1 MERTTRRVGSDSSF
15 ARDTR
20 CRSSKRPQSLLNQYL
35 VYIVA
40 WNRTLATDTR
50 HRYHAANKVTKTA
63 TRPSRI
69 NSSIRHWEKFRS
81 ILIHVFSRL
90 LIFNQHHISRDNN
103 WKVLFFTKF
112 LSSGINRCVRGRG
125 RKFLVINW
133 TRLYVDVCREYT
145 GLSNFTR
152 KSRSGWNIISDIFK
166 RKGKEDFF
174 YYHLL
179 CVLISCWEK

>member
-1 MERTTRRVGSDSSF
+1 MRILIGIARLKSCADRNASIVWSRMERTTRRVGSDSSF

-81 ILIHVFSRL
+81 NSRL
-90 LIFNQHHISRDNN
+90 LSIVNFQLTSHVAYNN
-103 WKVLFFTKF
+103 WKVLFLRNFF
-112 LSSGINRCVRGRG
+112 
-125 RKFLVINW
+125 
-133 TRLYVDVCREYT
+133 RLE
-145 GLSNFTR
+145 
-152 KSRSGWNIISDIFK
+152 
-166 RKGKEDFF
+166 
-174 YYHLL
+174 
-179 CVLISCWEK
+179 LIVAFEGEEGSF

>member
-1 MERTTRRVGSDSSF
+1 MSRKLVVESWCGYILIGIARLKSCADRNASIVWSRMERTTRRVGSDSSL

-90 LIFNQHHISRDNN
+90 LIFN
-103 WKVLFFTKF
+103 
-112 LSSGINRCVRGRG
+112 
-125 RKFLVINW
+125 
-133 TRLYVDVCREYT
+133 
-145 GLSNFTR
+145 
-152 KSRSGWNIISDIFK
+152 
-166 RKGKEDFF
+166 
-174 YYHLL
+174 
-179 CVLISCWEK
+179 